1 MKAEGGGGQ
10 EELCMS
16 QYVTTQPSRREGGRT
31 RGLTQAQR
39 RREMGRGGLGL
50 LLLSSSCPAAVPGA
64 AGNKNCLEAQKGGTT
79 HTTLHKRHHI
89 STRMGWGERDG
100 LETAWQKK
108 RASNPTLQTKPPFLN
123 IFLPPRFCHWLA
135 QTLPPFSAQTLLHA
149 GNSIRT
155 QKGRK
160 NDANPNPLLE
170 RDLSFALAEQTMSCQ
185 AALVTRSTA
194 FEILI
199 LLTLYTL
206 FFFGSSSTHF
216 RTKKT

>member
-1 MKAEGGGGQ
+1 M
-10 EELCMS
+10 
-16 QYVTTQPSRREGGRT
+16 
-31 RGLTQAQR
+31 
-39 RREMGRGGLGL
+39 GL

-79 HTTLHKRHHI
+79 HTTLHKRHHV
-89 STRMGWGERDG
+89 STRVGWGERDG
-100 LETAWQKK
+100 LETAWQKRERPTPPFK
-108 RASNPTLQTKPPFLN
+108 QSPLSSISSLRASVIGSRRFSSPF
-123 IFLPPRFCHWLA
+123 
-135 QTLPPFSAQTLLHA
+135 FSAQTLLHA

-155 QKGRK
+155 QKGRT

-194 FEILI
+194 FEIFI

-206 FFFGSSSTHF
+206 FFFGSNSF
-216 RTKKT
+216 QDGKKHSQRGGKKINEAICNGPQQ